1 MIIKKKRKK
10 KTKHFRRLG
19 QVYFRHTVLET
30 IKVKC
35 VNIDNFIS
43 YEDMSNYLKSLN
55 EELPLCVIGDCRFMP
70 LPLKIFRYYLT
81 YNPDNFI
88 GEEITSLYGDNA
100 YIVFHLNYPEDYDK
114 IKNIAQRIIYLGS
127 SVHIL
132 LICYGEAV
140 LSQYR
145 IRKERLDDYHI
156 ILLKDTNI
164 YLPHHKK
171 LKIFDYKIPK
181 KL

>member
-1 MIIKKKRKK
+1 MIIKKKKK

-19 QVYFRHTVLET
+19 QVYFKHSILET
-30 IKVKC
+30 IKAKC
-35 VNIDNFIS
+35 VNINGFEF
-43 YEDMSNYLKSLN
+43 YEYVRCYVKSLT
-55 EELPLCVIGDCRFMP
+55 EELPICIIGDCKFPP
-70 LPLKIFRYYLT
+70 LPTKVFRYYLT

-88 GEEITSLYGDNA
+88 GEEIASLYRDNA
-100 YIVFHLNYPEDYDK
+100 YLVFHLCYPEDFDK
-114 IKNIAQRIIYLGS
+114 IKNIAQRVVYLGS
-127 SVHIL
+127 EIHIL
-132 LICYGEAV
+132 LLCYGEAV

-164 YLPHHKK
+164 YLPYHKT
-171 LKIFDYKIPK
+171 LQVFDYDIPK